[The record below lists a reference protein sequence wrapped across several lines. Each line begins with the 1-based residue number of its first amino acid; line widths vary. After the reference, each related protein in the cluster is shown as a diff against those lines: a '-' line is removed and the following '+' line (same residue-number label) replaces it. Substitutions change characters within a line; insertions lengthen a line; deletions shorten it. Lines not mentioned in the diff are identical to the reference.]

1 MHDQG
6 NQFCISVGKPQEIYL
21 AGFNLSEVAVQT
33 TELAGNQSPQRSQ
46 ERVVKN
52 PTTPH
57 CSNLEGEN
65 WVLNLS
71 TEQ

>member
-33 TELAGNQSPQRSQ
+33 TELAGNQSLQRSQ
-46 ERVVKN
+46 EWVVKK
-52 PTTPH
+52 TPH